1 MYENYPLWHTFFT
14 DLGFRVELSPRSNKQ
29 ALAHQLMLEYVH
41 APFSLGNKP
50 YHWESFQGLVHRF
63 AY

>member
-1 MYENYPLWHTFFT
+1 MAH
-14 DLGFRVELSPRSNKQ
+14 GHIQ
-29 ALAHQLMLEYVH
+29 ALIDAQVPIIFYPGVVFEQQETVEADNH
-41 APFSLGNKP
+41 KP